1 LAQSGTAAHQVTFN
15 STGPK
20 TVTVTVN
27 SVGSQPTGQ
36 IIQTTDFNIVV
47 VPEFPISAAI
57 LSAAVIGLVVVIM
70 RVKGLRIG
78 RSNLFGTEGAP

>member
-1 LAQSGTAAHQVTFN
+1 MARVIQEFNDELAHRGTYAVHQVTFN

-47 VPEFPISAAI
+47 VPEFP
-57 LSAAVIGLVVVIM
+57 
-70 RVKGLRIG
+70 
-78 RSNLFGTEGAP
+78 